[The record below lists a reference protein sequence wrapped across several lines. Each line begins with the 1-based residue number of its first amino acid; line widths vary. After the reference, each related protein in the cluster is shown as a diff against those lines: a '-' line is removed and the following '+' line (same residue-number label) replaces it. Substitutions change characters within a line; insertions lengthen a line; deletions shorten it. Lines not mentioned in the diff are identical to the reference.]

1 VTQDTTQ
8 GTKPRRGLLGAIQS
22 ADPNKVVF
30 FLSWCKQ
37 CEICVSF
44 CPRDALRMNEQ
55 QYPYLAYPE
64 RCNLCGICEVMCPD
78 FAITIPARHAVPS
91 PLGAHGASGVEAPS
105 AEN

>member
-1 VTQDTTQ
+1 MTQDTIEAGRLKRGEL
-8 GTKPRRGLLGAIQS
+8 GTTHA

-37 CEICVSF
+37 CEICVAF
-44 CPRDALRMNEQ
+44 CPRDALRMNDQ

-78 FAITIPARHAVPS
+78 LAITIPARHRVS
-91 PLGAHGASGVEAPS
+91 SSG
-105 AEN
+105 